1 MDGES
6 PRPRGGPT
14 DPDRGRNREV
24 IPVGRPRTETRAPAP
39 RRRGAVAAAG
49 DAGTMLIAVAV
60 IIGVA
65 GWLAGGMLGAP
76 IAGAMAGGFVGVI
89 AAFTLVYLRFRD
101 L

>member
-1 MDGES
+1 
-6 PRPRGGPT
+6 
-14 DPDRGRNREV
+14 
-24 IPVGRPRTETRAPAP
+24 
-39 RRRGAVAAAG
+39 
-49 DAGTMLIAVAV
+49 MLIAVAV

-65 GWLAGGMLGAP
+65 GWLAGGMLGVP